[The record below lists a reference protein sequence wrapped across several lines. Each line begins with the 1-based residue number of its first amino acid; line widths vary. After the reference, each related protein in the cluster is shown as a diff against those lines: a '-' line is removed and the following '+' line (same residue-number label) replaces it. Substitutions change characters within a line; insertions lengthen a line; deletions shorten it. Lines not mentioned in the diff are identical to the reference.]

1 MNIKKNIVISF
12 IVILFIIFVLLYFK
26 STQISN
32 IIEVYNND
40 NIPNKIIAYVYV
52 PFSTKQYEVNKHE
65 TIREIINI
73 ITNIKVRNKLI
84 VIRDYV
90 PEFKNTYNLILYD
103 LNNEAQ
109 TIYIYNKKYL
119 KINDKYYYIVDV
131 PDLSSMYDLIVT
143 E

>member
-1 MNIKKNIVISF
+1 MNIKKSILISF
-12 IVILFIIFVLLYFK
+12 IVTLFIIFVLFYFK
-26 STQISN
+26 STQVSN

-40 NIPNKIIAYVYV
+40 NIPNKIIAYVYA

-73 ITNIKVRNKLI
+73 LTNIKVRNKLI
-84 VIRDYV
+84 VIKDYV

-103 LNNEAQ
+103 FSNEVQ
-109 TIYIYNKKYL
+109 NIYIYNRKYL
-119 KINDKYYYIVDV
+119 KINNKYYYMVDV